1 MKKIYEIFCLVIY
14 SVLLGI
20 YYLLP
25 YIGIVIIIF
34 IIGECTSGNETEKS
48 VVQKKSQIERREELS
63 RIGDEETQQNR
74 VEQINPIDEQYL
86 SNSLNTGATPYK
98 NKRLKGQTSKVKVT
112 TSSGTDCDIVVII
125 KHNDEIVR
133 NAYIKAGDSY
143 TLAIPNGTFQ
153 VFFYGGRGWN
163 PNKEMPNGYTGGFV
177 ADESFSKDDPIRIN
191 NQILEY
197 ELRLQR
203 NGNFTT
209 RPSNRGEIF

>member
-48 VVQKKSQIERREELS
+48 VVQKKSQIERIEELS
-63 RIGDEETQQNR
+63 RIWDEETQQNR

-86 SNSLNTGATPYK
+86 SNSLNTGAIPYK
-98 NKRLKGQTSKVKVT
+98 NKQLKGQASKVKVT

-143 TLAIPNGTFQ
+143 TLTIPNGTFQ

-163 PNKEMPNGYTGGFV
+163 PNKEMSNGYTGGFV
-177 ADESFSKDDPIRIN
+177 TDESFTKDNPISIN

-197 ELRLQR
+197 ELILQR
-203 NGNFTT
+203 NGNFNTK
-209 RPSNRGEIF
+209 PSNRSEIF